1 MKIEVTER
9 QYEIIE
15 AAGKILTEKGVG
27 GLTIKNLSAQ
37 MNFTESAVYRH
48 FRSKEDII
56 AAMLNF
62 LCENI
67 EIRFDTI
74 MLQYTEP
81 EEKLKAAINSQFD
94 FFSKNPHF
102 VVAVFSDGL
111 LEESEKINN
120 IILKIMSFKSKFITD
135 IIKDGQAKM
144 VFNEKIS
151 SEKLVHIVMGSF
163 RLFMFKWRLDNFKFD
178 LQTEGSDMMNS
189 VISLIRKCNEK

>member
-1 MKIEVTER
+1 MITEVTER
-9 QYEIIE
+9 QFEIIE

-27 GLTIKNLSAQ
+27 GLTIKNLAAQ

-56 AAMLNF
+56 SAMLNF
-62 LCENI
+62 LYENI
-67 EIRFDTI
+67 EIRFDSI

-81 EEKLKAAINSQFD
+81 EDRLRAAIDSQFD

-120 IILKIMSFKSKFITD
+120 IILKIMSFKSKFMTNIV
-135 IIKDGQAKM
+135 KEGQAKM

-163 RLFMFKWRLDNFKFD
+163 RLFMFKWRLDSFKFN
-178 LQTEGSDMMNS
+178 LQTEGRYMMDS
-189 VISLIRKCNEK
+189 VILLIRKCNEK